1 MRFDQLKRREFITLL
16 GGAAAL
22 FSLPAR
28 TQQAAMPVVGFL
40 GGGSSAE
47 SANPVRWFLQ
57 GLAEAGF
64 LQGRNVAI
72 EYLWTEGRND
82 RLPELALE
90 LIRRQ
95 VAVIVT
101 AGASPAALA
110 AKAATATIPI
120 VFQIGT
126 DPVELGLVA
135 SLNRPGGNITGV
147 TSMNRELVPK
157 RLEVLHELLPSATT
171 IAHLFNPANTGGAAN
186 QLSDAQAA
194 AKALG
199 LKLEILHARTDRDF
213 ETAFAT
219 SVQRHASGLVI
230 APDPLFANR
239 SELLASLAIR
249 EKMPTI
255 SPYREFV
262 PVGGLMSYGGDLLDQ
277 YRQVGVY
284 TGRVL
289 KGEKPSDL
297 PVEQATKIELLLN
310 LKAAR
315 VLGLDVPPTLLARAD
330 EVIE

>member
-1 MRFDQLKRREFITLL
+1 
-16 GGAAAL
+16 
-22 FSLPAR
+22 
-28 TQQAAMPVVGFL
+28 MPVVGFL

-47 SANPVRWFLQ
+47 LANPVRWFLQ

-72 EYLWTEGRND
+72 EYRWTEGRND

-219 SVQRHASGLVI
+219 SVQRHASGFGPSLPI
-230 APDPLFANR
+230 HCSPTAASCLLRWRFAKIYVNHQ
-239 SELLASLAIR
+239 
-249 EKMPTI
+249 
-255 SPYREFV
+255 
-262 PVGGLMSYGGDLLDQ
+262 PVSGVCPGRGLMSYGGDLLDQ

-289 KGEKPSDL
+289 KGK
-297 PVEQATKIELLLN
+297 N
-310 LKAAR
+310 R
-315 VLGLDVPPTLLARAD
+315 PTCR
-330 EVIE
+330 

>member
-1 MRFDQLKRREFITLL
+1 MKRREFLLGL
-16 GGAAAL
+16 GGAAA
-22 FSLPAR
+22 SSVSWPRVAAA
-28 TQQAAMPVVGFL
+28 QQPAMPLIGFL

-47 SANPVRWFLQ
+47 STKPVSSFLQ
-57 GLAEAGF
+57 GLGEAGF
-64 LQGRNVAI
+64 VQGRNVAI
-72 EYLWTEGRND
+72 EYRWAEGRNN
-82 RLPELALE
+82 RLPELAVDLV
-90 LIRRQ
+90 RRR
-95 VAVIVT
+95 VAVIAT

-135 SLNRPGGNITGV
+135 SLSRPGGNITGV

-157 RLEVLHELLPSATT
+157 RLEVLHELLPGASIVAQ
-171 IAHLFNPANTGGAAN
+171 LFNPANVAGVAN

-199 LKLEILHARTDRDF
+199 LKLEVLHASTDHDF
-213 ETAFAT
+213 ETALT
-219 SVQRHASGLVI
+219 SSIQLRASGLVI
-230 APDPLFANR
+230 APSPLFANR
-239 SELLASLAIR
+239 SELLAALALR
-249 EKMPTI
+249 QKMPTI
-255 SPYREFV
+255 SPYRQFV
-262 PVGGLMSYGGDLLDQ
+262 AVGGLMSYGGDLLDQ

-310 LKAAR
+310 LKTAR
-315 VLGLDVPPTLLARAD
+315 AIGLEIPPTLLVRAD